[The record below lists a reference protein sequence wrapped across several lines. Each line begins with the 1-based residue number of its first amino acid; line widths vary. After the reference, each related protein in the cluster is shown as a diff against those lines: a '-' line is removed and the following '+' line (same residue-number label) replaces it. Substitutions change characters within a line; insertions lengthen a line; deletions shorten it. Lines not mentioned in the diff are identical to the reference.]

1 MPVVVWFAQ
10 IATAFALKREY
21 LTKTYPKHLPLPEDE
36 RLFKAIA
43 ATPMSENSS
52 SSSSCEVIVNDTNN
66 DTQIVLNKNNILIVK
81 LLANLGTGYG
91 WEIVK
96 SDRLQPLTDSVLP
109 PLQADEVTGAS
120 EIQIFRFVAQN
131 SGRTILEL
139 HYLRAWEKNVP
150 PLKTYRLNI
159 EIR

>member
-1 MPVVVWFAQ
+1 MNFIKPVCLIFSLLTTFNF
-10 IATAFALKREY
+10 IFLAFEI
-21 LTKTYPKHLPLPEDE
+21 
-36 RLFKAIA
+36 KAIA